1 MGYPRG
7 MDLRSL
13 RYFVHIADLG
23 SITRAAAQLG
33 IAQPALTRHMQSL
46 EAEFGT
52 ALLERLPRGVRLTA
66 AGRQLLEHAR
76 RVMREVERA
85 RVELTGSSE
94 PGRARVILGVTPT
107 VGGWLVPGCVERA
120 RTSAPDLSIKVVEGF
135 SPQLSDALAAG
146 KVDVALLTNPQ
157 PARALR
163 YTPLVS
169 EPVVVVAARSLAPAR
184 TFFTLAELAR
194 TPLLLSDGLRSALDE
209 QLGRYQARLNVEVEI
224 DSIEAIRG
232 LLLRGS
238 GFALMPVSTLHEDI
252 RAGRLVALPVS
263 DANLHRM
270 LVLAQSAQPAEPSA
284 VDAVAQIV
292 GAEIARLF
300 EQGVFAAPAPLAR
313 RPALRVEPAA
323 GEGPKTQRRKSA

>member
-1 MGYPRG
+1 

-13 RYFVHIADLG
+13 RYFVHIADTG

-52 ALLERLPRGVRLTA
+52 PLLERLPRGVRLTS
-66 AGRQLLEHAR
+66 AGRQLLDHAR
-76 RVMREVERA
+76 RVLREVDRA
-85 RVELTGSSE
+85 HAELKGTSE
-94 PGRARVILGVTPT
+94 PGHARVVLGVSPT

-120 RTSAPDLSIKVVEGF
+120 RASAPELSIKVVEGF
-135 SPQLSDALAAG
+135 SPQLFDALAAG

-169 EPVVVVAARSLAPAR
+169 EPVVVVAARSLAPSRA
-184 TFFTLAELAR
+184 FFTLSELAR
-194 TPLLLSDGLRSALDE
+194 TPLLISDGLRSALDE

-232 LLLRGS
+232 LLLRGA
-238 GFALMPVSTLHEDI
+238 GYALMPVSALHDDI
-252 RAGRLVALPVS
+252 QAGRLVALPVS

-270 LVLAQSAQPAEPSA
+270 LVLAQSAQPGEPAA
-284 VDAVAQIV
+284 VEAVAQIV
-292 GAEIARLF
+292 SAEIAHLY
-300 EQGVFAAPAPLAR
+300 EQGMFTVPSPIAA
-313 RPALRVEPAA
+313 RPALQITPPGTPVTKP
-323 GEGPKTQRRKSA
+323 QRRKSA